1 MDADSGDLT
10 PARAAEQLSLLVADR
25 QRLSA
30 RFRTPWPIRCAL
42 GIIMATWV
50 AQLAKGE
57 MQGVQSI
64 DLARDRFGAFL
75 PTMALILL
83 VVNASLDAVGDIH
96 VGAAVGLCALAFLT
110 TIALMIAVDRATARR
125 ISRA

>member
-1 MDADSGDLT
+1 
-10 PARAAEQLSLLVADR
+10 
-25 QRLSA
+25 
-30 RFRTPWPIRCAL
+30 
-42 GIIMATWV
+42 MATWV